1 MFDAVRNNKK
11 IVQIFLGLI
20 TLPFAFWGVD
30 SYVRNSGAGRDM
42 ASVGG
47 SKISVSEFEM
57 ALRERQDQLRQSMG
71 ESFSPE
77 AMNLPEV
84 RLGILNSLVDKRL
97 LMLEADKK
105 RLMTS
110 DGMLRDSIRAI
121 PGLQEDGKFSM
132 ERYESALRSRGM
144 SQQQFE
150 ARLRQDMTLQQLLGS
165 VSETAFVSATQ
176 TDALLR
182 LQLEE
187 RQFNEYRIASDQFS
201 DKAKI
206 EAAEVQKYYDDNK
219 AQFEVAERV
228 KAEYLVL
235 SLDALL
241 AQATVSDAE
250 VKTWYDSHKDRY
262 EVPEER
268 RASHILILAKPDAD
282 KEKSKAKAE
291 EVLAE
296 LQKSPAKFA
305 ELAKKYSEDPGS
317 AEKGGDLGFFGRG
330 MMVKPFEE
338 EVFKQKEGDIS
349 GLVESEFGYHIIKLT
364 GIKVST
370 VRPIEEVK
378 AEIEGELKRQAAS
391 RKFAEAAEGFNNMVY
406 EQSDSLQPAA
416 DQFKLTIEKSDWV
429 PKSPDAKSAA
439 QIGQLANPKIL
450 TALFSD
456 DAIKNKR
463 NTEAVEIA
471 PNTLLA
477 ARVLEHSPASVKPF
491 ETVKAEI
498 EALLK
503 TQKEAAMAKAMG
515 EEKLAELKKGDKE
528 SLTWSATK
536 TMTRQQALAMP
547 IPALQAIFKAD
558 VQKLPAYV
566 GSELGG
572 SYMIYKIVKA
582 TQPEKLDEA
591 KRKAIRDEYTSIVAQ
606 QDVAAY
612 LSSLRQ
618 RYKIEINTGLLET
631 RERQ

>member
-305 ELAKKYSEDPGS
+305 ELAKKYSEDPDS

-338 EVFKQKEGDIS
+338 EVFKQKEGDTS

-364 GIKVST
+364 GIKAST

-450 TALFSD
+450 TALFSE

-515 EEKLAELKKGDKE
+515 EEKLAELKKGDKD

-591 KRKAIRDEYTSIVAQ
+591 RRKGIREEYTSIVAQ